1 MVGRAGAYYP
11 GDNAFDS
18 IAHLEERFNVDA
30 FNKAVN
36 KGSGGGMM
44 SFIRAKPKT
53 PGGTEGPLTVEH
65 MLAHNATPMPTSLL
79 KLSTDAVVKSV
90 KMSPAILRLVTDPSV
105 PPAELAATVHKLVRE
120 TIKRPELRDELVL
133 SALRATR
140 RNENAEDTGR
150 AWELFHLIAASV
162 APSKDFLG
170 FVSEYVNECAHAEGT
185 PAPAR
190 RTAMR
195 ALTAL
200 KRCAKAGPRRHPPT
214 PEEFEAL
221 RNDRRLSAIVF
232 FLDETFEEL
241 PYDCMTTV
249 GDALPS
255 LAGIIRLQNYATF
268 ALFESRKQLLLKAS
282 AADKE
287 DGTQEESAALQD
299 DVLISDILQD
309 FKLVKAE
316 KREAVQTR
324 LVFKKRMFRDADES
338 VTEPMFISLSYLQ
351 AKHDYLG
358 GNYPVGK
365 EDATQLAAFQ
375 IQAEEG
381 AGLGQGDSATL
392 ATGMHRFVPRAILQQ
407 RPLEDWAED
416 VRARHKALIQHNKED
431 ARQGLLRMI
440 RSLPY
445 GGSIFFPVR
454 RIEDPI
460 GLLPGRIVLGIN
472 KRGIHFFR
480 PTPMEYLHSA
490 ELRDI
495 MQFGSS
501 SAAVFFKM
509 RVAGV
514 LHIFQFDTKQG
525 EDICIALQTH
535 INDVMTKRYNT
546 QKQKASGVSNGAAAA
561 ATASNGSAVSKSPS
575 PATRAA
581 SDEAFSKQATAS
593 AGGAVSSQMQK
604 VLVEANRKLDEMVRE
619 RASMH
624 KQLLAA
630 QESAKESADR
640 AAEAE
645 ALSTE
650 KERLAAALADA
661 EGRLA
666 AAGGGGGGGDATLA
680 EKVKELTKTASSEA
694 ERARAAA
701 KETKLLEQKLAR
713 LEVSAVE
720 ESERARDAA
729 GKEMEELK
737 KKLAASE
744 ARAMA
749 ASAQVDE
756 VNAAMEELRAEHEQA
771 AQELEELESLRELR
785 ADIERK
791 EKQTAEIIKRQS
803 ATIEDLEAKYQE
815 ESTLRKRYFNMM
827 EDMKGKIRVYAR
839 TRPLTKKE
847 TGEKQQFSLHFP
859 DEFTIEHPWKDE
871 KKNRSYLFDTVFP
884 AETSQES
891 VFEDTKYLIQSA
903 FDGYNVCIFAY
914 GQTGSGKTHTIYG
927 DDANPGLTPRAIE
940 EVMRCVYEGGDKG
953 KFSVKMEAYML
964 ELYQEQINDLL
975 LPPSKMK
982 APPKLDIKKDAKGWV
997 TVTNST
1003 VVPVG
1008 SKEDIM
1014 NVIDAGLS
1022 VRKTTS
1028 TKMNVESS
1036 RSHLIFSLIIETTDL
1051 QTQQVT
1057 RGKLSFVDLAGS
1069 ERVKKSGAT
1078 GDTMKE
1084 AQAINKSLSALG
1096 DVISALADE
1105 KAHIPYRNHKL
1116 TMLMSDSLGGN
1127 AKTLMFVNVSPAD
1140 GNLEETQNSLTYATR
1155 VRTIKNSASK
1165 DTANKEMVRLKAAL
1179 ATWRAK
1185 AGEMGPE
1192 TQDIENR
1199 AGQAEIVEG
1208 GSLPG

>member
-1 MVGRAGAYYP
+1 M
-11 GDNAFDS
+11 
-18 IAHLEERFNVDA
+18 
-30 FNKAVN
+30 
-36 KGSGGGMM
+36 
-44 SFIRAKPKT
+44 
-53 PGGTEGPLTVEH
+53 
-65 MLAHNATPMPTSLL
+65 
-79 KLSTDAVVKSV
+79 
-90 KMSPAILRLVTDPSV
+90 
-105 PPAELAATVHKLVRE
+105 
-120 TIKRPELRDELVL
+120 
-133 SALRATR
+133 
-140 RNENAEDTGR
+140 
-150 AWELFHLIAASV
+150 
-162 APSKDFLG
+162 
-170 FVSEYVNECAHAEGT
+170 
-185 PAPAR
+185 
-190 RTAMR
+190 
-195 ALTAL
+195 
-200 KRCAKAGPRRHPPT
+200 
-214 PEEFEAL
+214 
-221 RNDRRLSAIVF
+221 
-232 FLDETFEEL
+232 
-241 PYDCMTTV
+241 
-249 GDALPS
+249 PS

-392 ATGMHRFVPRAILQQ
+392 AAGMHRFVPRAILQQ

-416 VRARHKALIQHNKED
+416 VRARHKALIQHTKED

-480 PTPMEYLHSA
+480 PTPMEYVHSA

-535 INDVMTKRYNT
+535 INDVMTRYNT

-561 ATASNGSAVSKSPS
+561 ARLERFRRLQVPLPGDARGERRGVLQ
-575 PATRAA
+575 A
-581 SDEAFSKQATAS
+581 SDSLHWRRGVLAMQKFSWANPQTRRDGPRARVHAQATPRR
-593 AGGAVSSQMQK
+593 AGVRRKNPPIAP
-604 VLVEANRKLDEMVRE
+604 RKLNALARKNASRE
-619 RASMH
+619 RRRPRVV
-624 KQLLAA
+624 LLPP
-630 QESAKESADR
+630 
-640 AAEAE
+640 EARRRRRH
-645 ALSTE
+645 SRR
-650 KERLAAALADA
+650 K
-661 EGRLA
+661 GQ
-666 AAGGGGGGGDATLA
+666 G
-680 EKVKELTKTASSEA
+680 LTKTASSEA

-756 VNAAMEELRAEHEQA
+756 VNAVMEELRAEHEQA

-791 EKQTAEIIKRQS
+791 EKQTADIIKRQS

-1192 TQDIENR
+1192 TQEIENR